1 MARANER
8 LINALRK
15 TAANLKKGSPYMWGH
30 MGSCNCGHLAQ
41 QITRLTKA
49 EIHEY
54 AMRGRGDWS
63 EQVMDFCPGSGM
75 PMDLLIGQLLE
86 AGLTTEDLSHL
97 EKLSDPEILRRL
109 PWRHRHLQH
118 NLRNDVVKYMQL
130 WAVMLEEELAEEV
143 SISEVFSLPTQS
155 NALAYTK

>member
-1 MARANER
+1 MARPSER
-8 LINALRK
+8 LIEALRN
-15 TAANLKKGSPYMWGH
+15 TASNLRNGSPYMWGH

-63 EQVMDFCPGSGM
+63 EQVMDFCPESGL

-109 PWRHRHLQH
+109 PGGYRHLRH
-118 NLRNDVVKYMQL
+118 NLRDDVVRYMLL
-130 WAVMLEEELAEEV
+130 WAATMEEKLAEEV
-143 SISEVFSLPTQS
+143 SISDVFSLHAS
-155 NALAYTK
+155 SRH

>member
-1 MARANER
+1 MARANES
-8 LINALRK
+8 LIEALRR
-15 TAANLKKGSPYMWGH
+15 TAANLKNGSPYMWGH

-86 AGLTTEDLSHL
+86 AGLSTEDLSYL

-109 PWRHRHLQH
+109 PRGHRHLQH
-118 NLRNDVVKYMQL
+118 NLRDDVVKYMLL
-130 WAVMLEEELAEEV
+130 WAVTLEEKLAEDV
-143 SISEVFSLPTQS
+143 SISDVFSLPVKYPS
-155 NALAYTK
+155 